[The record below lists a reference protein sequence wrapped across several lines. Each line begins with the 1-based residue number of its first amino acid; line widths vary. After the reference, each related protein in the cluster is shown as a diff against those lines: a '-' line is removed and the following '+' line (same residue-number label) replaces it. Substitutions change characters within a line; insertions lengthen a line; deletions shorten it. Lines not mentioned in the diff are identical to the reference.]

1 MTITDHVIGT
11 LEFSKVR
18 ERLAR
23 YTSFAASRE
32 LALALSPTTDQFEV
46 ERRQRLTSEACLFQ
60 EQHPDVGVG
69 AARDIRPLVEHAA
82 RGGTIE
88 ASDLLN
94 VLQTLASMRVLRL
107 WLLKLDAEH
116 FPLLREYAVDLPD
129 LHAIEQHIERTI
141 EEDGRVRDAASATL
155 SRLRNQ
161 IRTASA
167 RLQDKLR
174 SLVGQFASA
183 LQEPIVTMRYGRY
196 VVPVK
201 AEKRRMVPGLVHDQS
216 GSGATLYIEPMVVVE
231 LNNHLRELE
240 LSEQQEVA
248 RILAQL
254 SQQIGHESVAVCAGV
269 AALAALDL
277 LLAQA
282 TYSHVLRA
290 VQPTFTSRTDS
301 ADYPPLYLKQAR
313 HPLLDPQTVVPID
326 VWMGDEFQLLLIT
339 GPNTGGKTVAL
350 KTVGLLVLMAQAGL
364 HVPTQ
369 SPARLPLF
377 GQVFADIG
385 DEQSIEQS
393 LSTFSS
399 HMRNIIRMLEQI
411 EQRRE
416 PLPSLVLLD
425 EIGAGTD
432 PSEGAALARAI
443 IERLLERGCMGI
455 ITTHY
460 AELKAF
466 AHNTP
471 GLQNASVEFDSE
483 TLAPIYRMTIGVPG
497 RSNALAIAQRLGLDP
512 LLVERAR
519 STTSS
524 ETVHIEKLLEDIHR
538 KSEAITE
545 ELQRTEALRTDA
557 EKYRDRLS
565 RELQLFEERRQE
577 HMQDALREVDEEL
590 REIREHLRRTRET
603 IPSGAQAQP
612 PAQPPAQT
620 VEHQVQAVQQQMR
633 AVYKKASQRVI
644 DSSQAASGG
653 GGEETPRPLQ
663 VGDTVLVRAIG
674 LSGEIVVLDED
685 EQSAEVQVGNF
696 RVNADLSEL
705 RREKSNQDERR
716 QKFSATRAI
725 SVPVVPDVPLT
736 LDMRGWR
743 TSDVNDELERYLNDA
758 YLSGLPHVRLVHGKG
773 TGALRQV
780 VHSLLRTHP
789 LVHSFSSGGK
799 DGGDGVTVARLVEK

>member
-1 MTITDHVIGT
+1 MTITDHVLET

-32 LALALSPTTDQFEV
+32 LALALRPSSDRAEV
-46 ERRQRLTSEACLFQ
+46 EQRQRLTSEACLFQ
-60 EQHPDVGVG
+60 EQYPEAGVG
-69 AARDIRPLVEHAA
+69 GARDIRPLVEHAA
-82 RGGTIE
+82 RGGIIE
-88 ASDLLN
+88 ASDLMN
-94 VLQTLASMRVLRL
+94 VLNTLASMRTLRQ
-107 WLLKLDAEH
+107 WLLKLDAED

-129 LHAIEQHIERTI
+129 LPTIEQAIERTI
-141 EEDGRVRDAASATL
+141 EEDGSVRDTASATL
-155 SRLRNQ
+155 DRLRSQ
-161 IRTASA
+161 IRTASG

-174 SLVGQFASA
+174 SLVGQYASA
-183 LQEPIVTMRYGRY
+183 LQEPIVTMRSGRY

-201 AEKRRMVPGLVHDQS
+201 AEKRRLVPGLVHDQS
-216 GSGATLYIEPMVVVE
+216 GSGATLYVEPMAVVE

-254 SQQIGHESVAVCAGV
+254 SQQIGHEEAAVCAGV
-269 AALAALDL
+269 AALATLDL

-282 TYSHVLRA
+282 TYAHVLRA
-290 VQPTFTSRTDS
+290 VPPTLTSRGDS
-301 ADYPPLYLKQAR
+301 SDYPPLYVKQAR

-364 HVPTQ
+364 HVPTWE
-369 SPARLPLF
+369 PARLPLF
-377 GQVFADIG
+377 GQIFADIG

-399 HMRNIIRMLEQI
+399 HMRNIIRMIEQI
-411 EQRRE
+411 EQRSA
-416 PLPSLVLLD
+416 PLPTLVLLD

-432 PSEGAALARAI
+432 PAEGAALARAI

-455 ITTHY
+455 VTTHY

-497 RSNALAIAQRLGLDP
+497 RSNALAIAQRLGLDA

-524 ETVHIEKLLEDIHR
+524 ETVHIEKLLEDIHH
-538 KSEAITE
+538 KSEAITD
-545 ELQRTEALRTDA
+545 ELQRAEALRIDA

-565 RELQLFEERRQE
+565 RELQSFEESRQE

-590 REIREHLRRTRET
+590 REIRDTLRRVREGVGEREQNQHRKQS
-603 IPSGAQAQP
+603 IEQQL
-612 PAQPPAQT
+612 
-620 VEHQVQAVQQQMR
+620 QAVQQQMR
-633 AVYKKASQRVI
+633 TVHKKAQQRVVETN
-644 DSSQAASGG
+644 QAASTEGPA
-653 GGEETPRPLQ
+653 EEKPRPLQ
-663 VGDTVLVRAIG
+663 VGDTVLVRSIG
-674 LSGEIVVLDED
+674 LSGDIVTLDTE

-705 RREKSNQDERR
+705 RREKSNQDEHR
-716 QKFSATRAI
+716 QKFNATRAI
-725 SVPVVPDVPLT
+725 SVPMVPDVSLT

-743 TSDVNDELERYLNDA
+743 TSDVNEELERYLNDA

-799 DGGDGVTVARLVEK
+799 DGGDGVTIAQMVEQ